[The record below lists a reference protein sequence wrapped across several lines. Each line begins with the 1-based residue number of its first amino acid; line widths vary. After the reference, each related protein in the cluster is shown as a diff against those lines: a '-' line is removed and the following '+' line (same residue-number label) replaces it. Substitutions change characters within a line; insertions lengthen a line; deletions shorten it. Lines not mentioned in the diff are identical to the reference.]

1 MTEKLRLDIPILLPE
16 VNTAAD
22 ACVQILIEQ
31 IAGKE
36 GVEDAH
42 VVAGVDGEPARLC
55 IHYDPDILPLPRI
68 RDLIAAAG
76 ARISERYGHAVW
88 QLDIPHQ
95 RRARSI
101 AERLRTLDGVIEA
114 EASATGTVRVEFD
127 RSATSEAT
135 LKGKLDKLQTG
146 GARPER
152 DSRADEHAGHDHEGG
167 AFGAN
172 TELIFSLLCGALLAG
187 GYLIGKLLTVPAW
200 LPFAC
205 YLGAYF
211 FGGLFTLRE
220 AIENLRLKKFEID
233 TLMLVAA
240 AGAAVLGAWAE
251 GALLLFLFSLG
262 HALEHYAMGRA
273 KQAIEALAKLAPRT
287 ALVRRDGE
295 LREVPVEDL
304 AVGDIVI
311 VKPDLRLPADGFL
324 IKGVSSV
331 NQAPVTGESIP
342 VDKRP
347 VSDADAARAN
357 PDKVNAAH
365 RVFAGT
371 INGNGAIEIEV
382 TRKSSDTTLAKVVK
396 MVSEAETQ
404 KSPTQRFT
412 DKFEHIFV
420 PVVLAL
426 AVILLFAGLVID
438 EPFRDTFY
446 RAMAV
451 LVAASPCA
459 LAIATPS
466 AVLSGVARAAR
477 GGVLVKGG
485 APLENLGSLTAI
497 AFDKT
502 GTLTSGTPRITDIV
516 PAHGV
521 TENELLAVAVAVESL
536 SDHPLARAIARDGRE
551 RLGGKPVPEADGLDS
566 LTGRGVSARVG
577 GETVLIGKAEMF
589 GAEGIA
595 PLSDAMQKTIAR
607 LREGGPNDNGGP
619 ARRPRHR
626 RHRADGYAARGR
638 EDRAR
643 PPSRTR
649 HQAADHDIWRPS
661 KGCRGHCRSGW
672 HRRGMGRSDAAG
684 QGRGDQEAPIRRQS
698 RHGWRWRQ

>member
-1 MTEKLRLDIPILLPE
+1 M
-16 VNTAAD
+16 
-22 ACVQILIEQ
+22 
-31 IAGKE
+31 
-36 GVEDAH
+36 
-42 VVAGVDGEPARLC
+42 
-55 IHYDPDILPLPRI
+55 
-68 RDLIAAAG
+68 
-76 ARISERYGHAVW
+76 
-88 QLDIPHQ
+88 
-95 RRARSI
+95 
-101 AERLRTLDGVIEA
+101 
-114 EASATGTVRVEFD
+114 
-127 RSATSEAT
+127 
-135 LKGKLDKLQTG
+135 
-146 GARPER
+146 
-152 DSRADEHAGHDHEGG
+152 
-167 AFGAN
+167 
-172 TELIFSLLCGALLAG
+172 LCGALLAG

-200 LPFAC
+200 LPFAR

-311 VKPDLRLPADGFL
+311 VKPDLRLPAAGFL

-426 AVILLFAGLVID
+426 AVILPFAGLVID
-438 EPFRDTFY
+438 EPFRDTFIAPWRPGRRQPL
-446 RAMAV
+446 RACDRNPERGS
-451 LVAASPCA
+451 LRR
-459 LAIATPS
+459 
-466 AVLSGVARAAR
+466 RA
-477 GGVLVKGG
+477 GG
-485 APLENLGSLTAI
+485 A
-497 AFDKT
+497 
-502 GTLTSGTPRITDIV
+502 
-516 PAHGV
+516 
-521 TENELLAVAVAVESL
+521 
-536 SDHPLARAIARDGRE
+536 
-551 RLGGKPVPEADGLDS
+551 
-566 LTGRGVSARVG
+566 
-577 GETVLIGKAEMF
+577 
-589 GAEGIA
+589 
-595 PLSDAMQKTIAR
+595 
-607 LREGGPNDNGGP
+607 
-619 ARRPRHR
+619 RR
-626 RHRADGYAARGR
+626 
-638 EDRAR
+638 
-643 PPSRTR
+643 
-649 HQAADHDIWRPS
+649 
-661 KGCRGHCRSGW
+661 C
-672 HRRGMGRSDAAG
+672 AG
-684 QGRGDQEAPIRRQS
+684 QGRRSAGKSGIPDRDCLRQD
-698 RHGWRWRQ
+698 RHADVRNPADHRYRAGSWRDRK